1 MVFGGSWLFMVVHD
15 GFDVSWWFLGA
26 LGGYY
31 RLWLV
36 IGASWCFL
44 VVLGGSF
51 FAFCSWWFLVVLGV
65 FRWFLVGLG
74 GCW

>member
-1 MVFGGSWLFMVVHD
+1 MVVHD
-15 GFDVSWWFLGA
+15 GFDVPWWFLVV

-51 FAFCSWWFLVVLGV
+51 FAFCSWWFLVVLAI
-65 FRWFLVGLG
+65 LG
-74 GCW
+74 GFL